1 MNSDN
6 KYVLAFVT
14 PFIDELHGHNENSS
28 DNIENY
34 LLIDSIVEL
43 DDFYQ
48 YNIDEIKGFCL
59 NMIYIFMQTTTN
71 RNVINNYNRIYQHLL
86 KSSVDIVEIVELT
99 TTEQENLLKPLLR
112 EHLLLTKS
120 EKAQKILNTWDQ
132 SRKLFKVLIPPSE
145 REKTGLKL

>member
-14 PFIDELHGHNENSS
+14 PFIDELHGHNENST

-86 KSSVDIVEIVELT
+86 KSSVDIVEIIEL
-99 TTEQENLLKPLLR
+99 EGQEEVACVKTFWLKCFQRRYKKYYKKKQEIIRKRKNPKLLLKRELLG
-112 EHLLLTKS
+112 K
-120 EKAQKILNTWDQ
+120 W
-132 SRKLFKVLIPPSE
+132 
-145 REKTGLKL
+145 